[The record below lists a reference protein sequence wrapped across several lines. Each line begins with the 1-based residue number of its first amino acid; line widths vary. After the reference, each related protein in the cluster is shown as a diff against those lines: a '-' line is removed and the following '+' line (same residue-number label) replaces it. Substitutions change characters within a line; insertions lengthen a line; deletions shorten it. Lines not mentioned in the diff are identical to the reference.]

1 MTQPLF
7 ANAPSIWPVDAPRA
21 VLIARIWVA
30 GRGPVLV
37 RVQPDGVYDLSA
49 LALTSRDLLA
59 LPDAAQRV
67 RAHASGDGHGHPPR
81 PRQRPPDALARTV

>member
-49 LALTSRDLLA
+49 LALTSSELLA
-59 LPDAAQRV
+59 LPEAAQRL
-67 RAHASGDGHGHPPR
+67 H
-81 PRQRPPDALARTV
+81 ALACLLYPTDPAHQHKGVISGRSTST